1 MTIVGFA
8 LKPHGYSLRGFS
20 YRIRANTVC
29 KREGGGGGETRNK
42 KTQQMTVVWF
52 VKSEV

>member
-1 MTIVGFA
+1 MASVIGSGLIQFV
-8 LKPHGYSLRGFS
+8 KE
-20 YRIRANTVC
+20 
-29 KREGGGGGETRNK
+29 KGGGGETRNK

>member
-1 MTIVGFA
+1 MASVIGSGLIQFV
-8 LKPHGYSLRGFS
+8 KE
-20 YRIRANTVC
+20 
-29 KREGGGGGETRNK
+29 KGGGGGETRNK